1 MPSMKSLTRF
11 MQLGLAVTLA
21 APGAIRAAPSA
32 DTSVA
37 VIVNQSNSVREMSL
51 RDLEKMLK
59 VEKQYWDDGK
69 KVYLVLQE
77 SGSAEKEIIREKLLH
92 MSDGD
97 VKKLM
102 LAKLFRGEITS
113 LPKTLSSRASVV
125 KFVAAVPN
133 AIGYVDV
140 SMADPSVRVLKIDG
154 KAPGDPGYQL
164 SSATP

>member
-1 MPSMKSLTRF
+1 MKNLRR
-11 MQLGLAVTLA
+11 LVLIGLALILSSSAV
-21 APGAIRAAPSA
+21 GRA

-37 VIVNQSNSVREMSL
+37 VIVNQSSSVHDLSL

-77 SGSAEKEIIREKLLH
+77 SGSAEKEIVREKLLH
-92 MSDGD
+92 MSEADL
-97 VKKLM
+97 KKLL
-102 LAKLFRGEITS
+102 LAKLFRGDITS

-125 KFVAAVPN
+125 KFVATIPN

-140 SMADPSVRVLKIDG
+140 SAADASVRILRIDG

>member
-1 MPSMKSLTRF
+1 MPSMKSLAWLVLIT
-11 MQLGLAVTLA
+11 LAVS
-21 APGAIRAAPSA
+21 APAGAGA

-37 VIVNQSNSVREMSL
+37 VIVNQSSSVRDLSL

-77 SGSAEKEIIREKLLH
+77 SGSAEKEIIREKLLR
-92 MSDGD
+92 MSESDI
-97 VKKLM
+97 KKLM
-102 LAKLFRGEITS
+102 LAKLFRGDITA

-125 KFVAAVPN
+125 KFVATIPN

-140 SMADPSVRVLKIDG
+140 SAVDPSVRVLRIDG
-154 KAPGDPGYQL
+154 KAPGEPGYQL
-164 SSATP
+164 SSASP

>member
-1 MPSMKSLTRF
+1 MPSVKNLRRLVLISLALT
-11 MQLGLAVTLA
+11 LSAAV
-21 APGAIRAAPSA
+21 GGA
-32 DTSVA
+32 DTAVA
-37 VIVNQSNSVREMSL
+37 VIVNQSSSVRDLSM

-77 SGSAEKEIIREKLLH
+77 SGSAEKEIVREKLLH
-92 MSDGD
+92 MSEAD

-102 LAKLFRGEITS
+102 LAKLFRGDITA

-125 KFVAAVPN
+125 KFVATIPN

-140 SMADPSVRVLKIDG
+140 SATDASVRILRIDG